1 MQTNLSGIR
10 ASGTPQ
16 PPRAMEVVYA
26 QKGDTLGDVATR
38 YGVDETQL
46 RQTNPK
52 LGDRLLEGEAV
63 QLPHPEEIGSC
74 QREHAPSKQPAS
86 SLPGAYMSA
95 PTGDGKL
102 PVQRYLERN
111 APLYESPAGAGVY
124 GLARTLGASE
134 QTARQMGGVVAVAG
148 AVVSA
153 GTLGGARKAEPLQP
167 VGMEKKNPRIATFV
181 NEQKQARHMQ
191 GTPQYDDGGYFKDMG
206 DAQEVMQAYQRGEAK
221 VVGRGSDGGPI
232 VECRGVTGYN
242 NNPEAGF
249 KDQPTQ
255 RFWIKG
261 SSSPSVVPVSP
272 VRANKQ

>member
-1 MQTNLSGIR
+1 
-10 ASGTPQ
+10 
-16 PPRAMEVVYA
+16 MEVVYA

-46 RQTNPK
+46 RQANPK
-52 LGDRLLEGEAV
+52 LGDRLLEGEAI
-63 QLPHPEEIGSC
+63 QLPHPEVIGSC

-111 APLYESPAGAGVY
+111 EPLYESPAGAGVY
-124 GLARTLGASE
+124 GVARTLGAGE

-148 AVVSA
+148 AVGSA

-167 VGMEKKNPRIATFV
+167 VGMEKRNPRIATFV
-181 NEQKQARHMQ
+181 DAQKQARHIQ
-191 GTPQYDDGGYFKDMG
+191 GTQKYDKGGYFKDMA

-221 VVGRGSDGGPI
+221 VVGKGSDGGPI
-232 VECRGVTGYN
+232 VEYKGVTGYN
-242 NNPEAGF
+242 NNPKTGHT
-249 KDQPTQ
+249 DQPTT

-272 VRANKQ
+272 SKAHQS